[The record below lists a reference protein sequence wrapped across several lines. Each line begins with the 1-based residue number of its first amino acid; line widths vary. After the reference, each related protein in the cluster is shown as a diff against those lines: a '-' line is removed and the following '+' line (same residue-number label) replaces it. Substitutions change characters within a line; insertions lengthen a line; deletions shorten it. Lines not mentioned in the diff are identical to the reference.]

1 MTGVAS
7 TGARATHDRGK
18 TPSGESQFR
27 PAAPPDRS
35 LAFLIDPAVVWRI
48 TSLETLPK
56 RSIDVKS
63 GVPLKLLLLLVPA
76 AADAASKWIQ
86 MFLARGVDSAKVFRL
101 R

>member
-1 MTGVAS
+1 M
-7 TGARATHDRGK
+7 
-18 TPSGESQFR
+18 
-27 PAAPPDRS
+27 
-35 LAFLIDPAVVWRI
+35 
-48 TSLETLPK
+48 
-56 RSIDVKS
+56 KS